1 MPLLSTATPSRSLHW
16 VRRRDLVYLL
26 PQHGPKLIGNT
37 HQLAVV
43 EASWKDRTA
52 TGLKDFFQVHL
63 AEMADLFFV
72 QLQHARQIFR
82 GLVGP
87 VWD

>member
-1 MPLLSTATPSRSLHW
+1 MCLCYQQQRH
-16 VRRRDLVYLL
+16 RDRCIGFAVGTSCAFS

-37 HQLAVV
+37 HQLAVAK
-43 EASWKDRTA
+43 ASWKDCIKA

-72 QLQHARQIFR
+72 
-82 GLVGP
+82 
-87 VWD
+87 